1 MRHVSFIVI
10 DQRFGGEG
18 GGSGRVPWVDAR
30 FFSRRFKGR
39 DARGRDGV
47 SFLSRGEIIGTRD
60 MPAVPED
67 AVIGPIGRPG
77 TYCGDGNIVD
87 QEHGQRENGQ
97 RQETVGDHAVD
108 PVGCCQP
115 ARGVLFIDAL

>member
-1 MRHVSFIVI
+1 MRRVSFIVI

-18 GGSGRVPWVDAR
+18 GGSGLVPWVDAR
-30 FFSRRFKGR
+30 FLSRQFKSL
-39 DARGRDGV
+39 DARGRNGV
-47 SFLSRGEIIGTRD
+47 GFFSRRELRGACD
-60 MPAVPED
+60 MPAVAED

-77 TYCGDGNIVD
+77 AYCGDGNIVD

-108 PVGCCQP
+108 PVGCCEP